1 MLITNFKSIPIVWH
15 NEVFKPQQNEINFI
29 KSLKLKQ
36 IEFSKIQGTID
47 SYIFNNNELK
57 NLKDIALKYA
67 KQFVNELL
75 EIETD
80 YYLTQSWA
88 TITPKNEKHH
98 PHTHKNT
105 FFGMVMYLQAE
116 RNNGGELVIQSDRSM
131 LSDGFNFDYNI
142 KNYNIYNSS
151 SYTYPVG
158 TGDIIIF
165 PGWLNHYTLPNLSDK
180 DRIAIG
186 VDFFIKGT
194 MGNDEHWSK
203 ITI

>member
-75 EIETD
+75 EI
-80 YYLTQSWA
+80 
-88 TITPKNEKHH
+88 
-98 PHTHKNT
+98 
-105 FFGMVMYLQAE
+105 
-116 RNNGGELVIQSDRSM
+116 
-131 LSDGFNFDYNI
+131 
-142 KNYNIYNSS
+142 
-151 SYTYPVG
+151 
-158 TGDIIIF
+158 
-165 PGWLNHYTLPNLSDK
+165 
-180 DRIAIG
+180 
-186 VDFFIKGT
+186 
-194 MGNDEHWSK
+194 
-203 ITI
+203 